1 MTAVMRPHTRNAFT
15 SVAPSLCRDV
25 STIVGACEYMSSCS
39 ATHLPASHSH
49 DHSAGLATSHVQVSY
64 VLPVSDDG
72 GSTAEVLRVL
82 GGPAIGDIR
91 SRLLRLAS
99 PQDSSTEAAVRLL
112 KHRLAT
118 DGAAA
123 ETQWR
128 SIISGEDPLWLGVEE
143 DFKGIVLSFLRHFDD
158 MVGGWWWMVVRVVV
172 AVVAAVVVGCES
184 VCV

>member
-1 MTAVMRPHTRNAFT
+1 VHIRICHRA
-15 SVAPSLCRDV
+15 
-25 STIVGACEYMSSCS
+25 
-39 ATHLPASHSH
+39 LPPTYPYHISH
-49 DHSAGLATSHVQVSY
+49 DHSAELATSHVQVSY

-128 SIISGEDPLWLGVEE
+128 SIVSGEDPLWLGVEE

-172 AVVAAVVVGCES
+172 VVAVVAAAVVGCEA
-184 VCV
+184 VCVQSTHVVPSTLNDSGGRLK